1 MLGELD
7 FRAEGKCLDEF
18 REFIRANGLE
28 EVATAPAYYPAQS
41 AGKVLTMERLYGV
54 PLVDLEGIKEF
65 SSNPEQTLFNAL
77 NTWTLSVVG
86 CDFFHADVHAG
97 NLLVL
102 QDGRVGFI
110 DFGIVGRIP
119 PSIWGALQGVALGAA
134 EGDYTVVAESLVQ
147 MGATDRDV
155 DVPAFARDLEAVVKS
170 LNDIEPMVTAAVTP
184 TGDVAATMA
193 VDEQQVTRL
202 ALDLVGIADRNGV
215 KLPREFG
222 ILLKQILY
230 FDRYTRLLAPDVE
243 VLSDARLNLSDL
255 RDPRTDAIDV

>member
-1 MLGELD
+1 
-7 FRAEGKCLDEF
+7 
-18 REFIRANGLE
+18 
-28 EVATAPAYYPAQS
+28 
-41 AGKVLTMERLYGV
+41 
-54 PLVDLEGIKEF
+54 
-65 SSNPEQTLFNAL
+65 
-77 NTWTLSVVG
+77 
-86 CDFFHADVHAG
+86 
-97 NLLVL
+97 
-102 QDGRVGFI
+102 
-110 DFGIVGRIP
+110 
-119 PSIWGALQGVALGAA
+119 
-134 EGDYTVVAESLVQ
+134 

-155 DVPAFARDLEAVVKS
+155 DVPAFARDLEAVVNS